1 MTTSALATLVVVIS
15 ALMLPVAWRALR
27 TAIAH
32 RDWDSTSTLVFFAGL
47 TGNLPTALSQ
57 LVSPSQPTYNA
68 FGILEVG
75 LTGWALRLEQ
85 LTALALLAGSVV
97 FFSLRFT
104 RERYLLAPFIALAIA
119 LAGDL
124 SDLIHAQ
131 AGAFSPRELT
141 LLALL
146 LAATVARPGR
156 SAYLGAAAVGILF
169 ALLGGL
175 QALLHPDDVFR
186 VCRTDKCSAAG
197 GLYVGAFTNENV
209 LGLLLAVTIVFVWLA
224 VRGRSRIL
232 LTGYLVA
239 SVYLT
244 GSRTSQAAAIA
255 AIVVLPMLGPV
266 LRDDPG
272 MLQPPGRRGQRHLA
286 VAAVVIAALAGMV
299 LPLLPLAPTALS
311 SRAYFWQ
318 LARAGIAH
326 SPFIGYGSTAWAN
339 LYQVQLIP
347 IAGTYSTHNQWV
359 DISYAAGLIGLV
371 LLICLVICLLVQA
384 GPYLIV
390 VSSVLI
396 PIFVA
401 SAAERPW
408 SFGINDGMTFVL
420 LAVVLSPVGA
430 YRSVAEDRPAPSY
443 IPAGISQGRLA
454 WFIPYFARRSRVS
467 GWVGWWPG
475 R

>member
-1 MTTSALATLVVVIS
+1 VTASALAVLVAVIS

-32 RDWDSTSTLVFFAGL
+32 RDWNSTSTLVFFAGL

-85 LTALALLAGSVV
+85 LTTVALLAGSVV

-104 RERYLLAPFIALAIA
+104 RQRYLLAPFIALTVAF
-119 LAGDL
+119 AGDL

-131 AGAFSPRELT
+131 SGAFSPRELT

-146 LAATVARPGR
+146 LAAMVARPGR
-156 SAYLGAAAVGILF
+156 SAYLGAAAVGVLF

-175 QALLHPDDVFR
+175 QAVLHSADVFR
-186 VCRTDKCSAAG
+186 ACRADKCGAG
-197 GLYVGAFTNENV
+197 GALYVGAFTNENV
-209 LGLLLAVTIVFVWLA
+209 FGLLLALTIVFVWLA
-224 VRGRSRIL
+224 VRGRPRVL
-232 LTGYLVA
+232 LTLYLVA

-244 GSRTSQAAAIA
+244 GSRTSQLAAAA
-255 AIVVLPMLGPV
+255 AIVVLPMLRPV
-266 LRDDPG
+266 LRDDPDT
-272 MLQPPGRRGQRHLA
+272 LQPAGRRGQRDLA
-286 VAAVVIAALAGMV
+286 VAAVVIAALAGLV
-299 LPLLPLAPTALS
+299 LPLLPLAPAALS
-311 SRAYFWQ
+311 GRAYFWQ
-318 LARAGIAH
+318 LAREGIAH
-326 SPFIGYGSTAWAN
+326 SPLIGYGSTAWSN

-347 IAGTYSTHNQWV
+347 IAGTYSVHNQWLDV
-359 DISYAAGLIGLV
+359 TYAAGLIGFV
-371 LLICLVICLLVQA
+371 LLMILVICLLVQA

-390 VSSVLI
+390 VASVLV

-420 LAVVLSPVGA
+420 LAVVLSPPVGA
-430 YRSVAEDRPAPSY
+430 FRSVAEERPAASY
-443 IPAGISQGRLA
+443 IPAGVSQG
-454 WFIPYFARRSRVS
+454 
-467 GWVGWWPG
+467 
-475 R
+475 